1 MSTATPISKL
11 SLAALL
17 VSSCFASVA
26 YASSHREAPRITAT
40 PKVDATDFYLFNSY
54 EPGREDFVTLV
65 ANYMPLQDAYGGPN
79 YFSFDP
85 NALYEI
91 HVDNDGDAVEDL
103 TFQFQFSQ
111 ALGASGE
118 GVALDIAGVSVP
130 VPLKAVGPLS
140 ASSLAAAN
148 FAETY
153 EVTMV
158 QGDRR
163 SGSKSTVSAT
173 QGGATALNKP
183 FDYIGEKTFGDTA
196 AYEAYVKSLT
206 ASGELYNNVTFSG
219 CAAGVDA
226 GRVFVGQRKES
237 FAVNLGSVFD
247 LVNFDPLNIEDS
259 VDNDQLAD
267 KNISS
272 IAIEVH
278 KDCLVGSGNGVIGA
292 WTAASLPQV
301 SVINPEAT
309 FDAPT
314 VQGGAWTQVS
324 RLSNPLVNEVVIG
337 LPDKDK
343 FNGSEPAQDGQF
355 AKYVTNPTLPAI
367 LNILFNSNQ
376 EFGVADI
383 APQNFP
389 RQDLIAAFL
398 TGVEGVNQLM
408 TVTPSEMLRLNTA
421 IPATESGSQA
431 NLGIAAGDLAG
442 FPNGRRPGDD
452 VVDIALRAMMGAF
465 CHAIPVDLNGDETL
479 DDQDNLLLCGETP
492 EQAAAQAPAG
502 GAGFLDGAPQN
513 EGQFNWTF
521 PYLATPLA
529 GASTGG

>member
-1 MSTATPISKL
+1 MSTSKRFVRL
-11 SLAALL
+11 SLAAVL
-17 VSSCFASVA
+17 VSSCFASLS

-40 PKVDATDFYLFNSY
+40 PKVDATDFYIFNSY
-54 EPGREDFVTLV
+54 EAGREDYVTLV

-79 YFSFDP
+79 YFAFDP

-91 HVDNDGDAVEDL
+91 HVDNDGDAEEDL
-103 TFQFQFSQ
+103 TFQFQFAQ
-111 ALGASGE
+111 ALGSSGE
-118 GVALDIAGVSVP
+118 GIALDIAGVSVP

-140 ASSLAAAN
+140 AADTSAAN

-153 EVTMV
+153 NVTLV

-163 SGSKSTVSAT
+163 TGVKNTVTLT
-173 QGGATALNKP
+173 QGGGAELQKP
-183 FDYIGEKTFGDTA
+183 FDYVGENTFGDATQ
-196 AYEAYVKSLT
+196 YEAYLASLT
-206 ASGELYNNVTFSG
+206 ASGEIYNDVTFTG
-219 CAAGVDA
+219 CPANAAE
-226 GRVFVGQRKES
+226 GRVFVGQRKDS
-237 FAVNLGSVFD
+237 FAVNLGSIFD
-247 LVNFDPLNIEDS
+247 LVNFDPLNITDDVS
-259 VDNDQLAD
+259 NDQLAD
-267 KNISS
+267 KNVST

-278 KDCLVGSGNGVIGA
+278 KDCLTGNGNGVIGA

-301 SVINPEAT
+301 SVINPTAT
-309 FDAPT
+309 FADPA

-337 LPDKDK
+337 LPDKDL
-343 FNGSEPAQDGQF
+343 FNSSEPAQDGQF
-355 AKYVTNPTLPAI
+355 ANYVTNPTLPAI
-367 LNILFNSNQ
+367 LNLLFNSGQ

-398 TGVEGVNQLM
+398 TGVAGVNQLM
-408 TVTPSEMLRLNTA
+408 TVTPSEMLRLNTGV
-421 IPATESGSQA
+421 PATASGSQA

-479 DDQDNLLLCGETP
+479 DDQDNLLLCGTTP
-492 EQAAAQAPAG
+492 EDSSAQAPAG
-502 GAGFLDGAPQN
+502 TAGFLDGAPQN
-513 EGQFNWTF
+513 EGQFMASF
-521 PYLATPLA
+521 PYLTTPIA
-529 GASTGG
+529 GASN

>member
-1 MSTATPISKL
+1 MSTATPIAKI
-11 SLAALL
+11 SLAAVF
-17 VSSCFASVA
+17 VSSCLVSITF
-26 YASSHREAPRITAT
+26 ASSHREAPRITAT

-65 ANYMPLQDAYGGPN
+65 ANYMPLQDPIGGPN
-79 YFSFDP
+79 YFTFDP

-91 HVDNDGDAVEDL
+91 HVDNDGDAIENL
-103 TFQFQFSQ
+103 SFQFRFSQ

-118 GVALDIAGVSVP
+118 GVALNIGGLSVP

-140 ASSLAAAN
+140 ATDVSAAN
-148 FAETY
+148 FSENY
-153 EVTMV
+153 KVTLV

-163 SGSKSTVSAT
+163 SGTKSAVAAA
-173 QGGATALNKP
+173 QDGATVLSKP
-183 FDYIGEKTFGDTA
+183 FDYLGEKTFGDA
-196 AYEAYVKSLT
+196 SQYDAYLRSLT
-206 ASGELYNNVTFSG
+206 ASGEVYNDVTFAA
-219 CAAGVDA
+219 CPAGVDT

-237 FAVNLGSVFD
+237 FSVNLGPVFD
-247 LVNFDPLNIEDS
+247 LINFNPLGILDS
-259 VDNDQLAD
+259 ADNNQLAA

-292 WTAASLPQV
+292 WTTASLPQV
-301 SVINPEAT
+301 SVINPAAT
-309 FDAPT
+309 FSVPT

-324 RLSNPLVNEVVIG
+324 RLGSPLVNELVIG
-337 LPDKDK
+337 LPDKDL
-343 FNGSEPAQDGQF
+343 FNSSEPAQDAQF
-355 AKYVTNPTLPAI
+355 ANYVTNPTLPAI
-367 LNILFNSNQ
+367 LNILFNANQ

-398 TGVEGVNQLM
+398 TGVAGVNQLM
-408 TVTPSEMLRLNTA
+408 SVTPSEMLRLNTGIA
-421 IPATESGSQA
+421 ATASGPQA

-465 CHAIPVDLNGDETL
+465 CHAIPVDLNGDSML
-479 DDQDNLLLCGETP
+479 DDQDNLLLCGSTP
-492 EQAAAQAPAG
+492 EQSSAQAPAG
-502 GAGFLDGAPQN
+502 TAAFLDGAPQN
-513 EGQFNWTF
+513 AAQFTSTF
-521 PYLATPLA
+521 PYLAAPLA
-529 GASTGG
+529 GSVHGG